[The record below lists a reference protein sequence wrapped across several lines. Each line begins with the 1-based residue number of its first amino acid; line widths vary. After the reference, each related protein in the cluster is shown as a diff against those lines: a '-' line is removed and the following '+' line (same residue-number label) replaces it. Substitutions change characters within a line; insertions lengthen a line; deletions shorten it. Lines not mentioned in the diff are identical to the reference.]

1 MRIKIIIPVILFSF
15 IFSGVAHAQITVL
28 PKGLDDLNA
37 CKKILNSFEIDGKIP
52 AAKQLEEDANL
63 KQLGDAYESAS
74 KNAQEK
80 KTIAEMRGC
89 KYNAGSGQME
99 WPDDKSASDADSGQM
114 EGPDDQSASG
124 QMGGPDDKSASDRVY
139 CVTANQAIGDEEST
153 KSAYEN
159 AKVDSV
165 GAETATADDRMNLL
179 GCAIKTG
186 RISLAMLPYFVT
198 YFANYLLGIVGILV
212 VLFIVLGGYF
222 YIWGGLTE
230 KKEKGKQYITHALM
244 GLAVASIAWILV
256 NAVMALFTS

>member
-52 AAKQLEEDANL
+52 AAKQLEKDANL

-114 EGPDDQSASG
+114 GGADDQ
-124 QMGGPDDKSASDRVY
+124 SASDRVY

-179 GCAIKTG
+179 GCAIRTG

>member
-28 PKGLDDLNA
+28 PKSDLSNDA
-37 CKKILNSFEIDGKIP
+37 CRQVLNEFEI
-52 AAKQLEEDANL
+52 
-63 KQLGDAYESAS
+63 
-74 KNAQEK
+74 
-80 KTIAEMRGC
+80 
-89 KYNAGSGQME
+89 
-99 WPDDKSASDADSGQM
+99 
-114 EGPDDQSASG
+114 
-124 QMGGPDDKSASDRVY
+124 
-139 CVTANQAIGDEEST
+139 
-153 KSAYEN
+153 N
-159 AKVDSV
+159 AKVPSV
-165 GAETATADDRMNLL
+165 EDTRTAETESKVKAAQDEYNKIDANERAICEAKYAQCQADPGYKICMDCIPINQKKYALDQAQKAMNDENNQMDVRPADDPMNLL
-179 GCAIKTG
+179 GCAIRTG

-230 KKEKGKQYITHALM
+230 KKEKGKQYITHSLM

>member
-28 PKGLDDLNA
+28 PQA
-37 CKKILNSFEIDGKIP
+37 IRDGKTLSNAECKPILDNFGVTGKVP
-52 AAKQLEEDANL
+52 SLSDSLGQKSAELSKNADNADSNVEKAQQSLNEAQAKVDNIAEHKAAAANAVPVDGNLVAKLADQYDSAAKARDQAKQNLLQAKQDAQKAHEDANKAFDDVL
-63 KQLGDAYESAS
+63 
-74 KNAQEK
+74 KNATNTTPERD
-80 KTIAEMRGC
+80 I
-89 KYNAGSGQME
+89 
-99 WPDDKSASDADSGQM
+99 
-114 EGPDDQSASG
+114 
-124 QMGGPDDKSASDRVY
+124 
-139 CVTANQAIGDEEST
+139 
-153 KSAYEN
+153 
-159 AKVDSV
+159 
-165 GAETATADDRMNLL
+165 LL

>member
-52 AAKQLEEDANL
+52 AAKQLEKDANL

-89 KYNAGSGQME
+89 KYNA
-99 WPDDKSASDADSGQM
+99 DSGQM
-114 EGPDDQSASG
+114 EGP
-124 QMGGPDDKSASDRVY
+124 ASDRVY

-179 GCAIKTG
+179 GCAIRTG